1 MQCIWLC
8 RTNTRSRLEHRRGGG
23 GGGGGGGG
31 MNSLIQP
38 KGVWAAEQGMAS
50 RVLSS
55 KQGM

>member
-8 RTNTRSRLEHRRGGG
+8 RTNTRSRLEHRRR
-23 GGGGGGGG
+23 GGGGGG

-38 KGVWAAEQGMAS
+38 KGGWAAEQGMAS
-50 RVLSS
+50 RGLSS

>member
-23 GGGGGGGG
+23 GGG
-31 MNSLIQP
+31 MKSLIQP

>member
-8 RTNTRSRLEHRRGGG
+8 RTNTRSRLEHRREGGG
-23 GGGGGGGG
+23 GWGGGG